1 MIKDTRN
8 SLKFNKML
16 EYIFKLKVKLLNT
29 KYYEDISKIDHR
41 AKLLFET
48 YNKNNTVKQEVT
60 KQLKGQRKQNNFLKY
75 KAFIEKE
82 EGT

>member
-16 EYIFKLKVKLLNT
+16 EYIFELKLKLLNT
-29 KYYEDISKIDHR
+29 KYYEDISNIDQR

-48 YNKNNTVKQEVT
+48 YNKGNTVKQEVT
-60 KQLKGQRKQNNFLKY
+60 KQLKSQRKQNGFLKY
-75 KAFIEKE
+75 KAFIENE
-82 EGT
+82 EGA